1 MKEKR
6 KGGRKEGWKEGRK
19 EGREERKDY
28 ILNSNNKTADFSTKN
43 DGNQNWKKVT
53 ANLEFDT

>member
-43 DGNQNWKKVT
+43 DGNQN
-53 ANLEFDT
+53 